1 MNNSDYVINNWYKD
15 IEIFYYLLRNCIGK
29 EIKIKEEDHNC
40 LSLSLR
46 DSDYLTKYQKCK
58 NCQKVASFLDNDIL
72 EDKDNIIIKF
82 GSKKGEK
89 IIFERHDYSPFEV
102 NFDNNDKQINL
113 YINKQINIF
122 LDDFYQIRNIFY
134 YQIKN
139 KFLNLSI
146 ISTIMKT
153 IAKAK
158 NFPTPL
164 KFANFYICR
173 EKINLLNFHY
183 EVENLG
189 DLLLNPS
196 LVTTLSPTAR
206 KKKNNF
212 LNSNIIEDILKQLII
227 FFIFYE
233 KFYFCHNEANIEF
246 LKINYEVNNFNF
258 LEKEYISSIKLYIL
272 PSAFSSISMYNSKED
287 SWARF
292 YNYRK
297 ENRDFN
303 NIVENWFVDWDGVN
317 KKNKYIFRESIDDF
331 EKGKIMYYLLGKE
344 ADKFLYFRR
353 HLGTPIMYQSF
364 DLICFIVS
372 LMKENYF
379 YYTVKN
385 NEKLNNLWIGLW
397 LAEEVEDVEKDIKE
411 CKKNNFIDIFTI
423 LRKYYIRSDVLEYLK
438 NILL

>member
-1 MNNSDYVINNWYKD
+1 
-15 IEIFYYLLRNCIGK
+15 
-29 EIKIKEEDHNC
+29 
-40 LSLSLR
+40 
-46 DSDYLTKYQKCK
+46 
-58 NCQKVASFLDNDIL
+58 
-72 EDKDNIIIKF
+72 
-82 GSKKGEK
+82 
-89 IIFERHDYSPFEV
+89 
-102 NFDNNDKQINL
+102 
-113 YINKQINIF
+113 
-122 LDDFYQIRNIFY
+122 
-134 YQIKN
+134 
-139 KFLNLSI
+139 
-146 ISTIMKT
+146 
-153 IAKAK
+153 
-158 NFPTPL
+158 
-164 KFANFYICR
+164 
-173 EKINLLNFHY
+173 
-183 EVENLG
+183 
-189 DLLLNPS
+189 
-196 LVTTLSPTAR
+196 
-206 KKKNNF
+206 
-212 LNSNIIEDILKQLII
+212 
-227 FFIFYE
+227 
-233 KFYFCHNEANIEF
+233 
-246 LKINYEVNNFNF
+246 
-258 LEKEYISSIKLYIL
+258 
-272 PSAFSSISMYNSKED
+272 MYNSKED

-317 KKNKYIFRESIDDF
+317 KKNKYIFKESIDDF